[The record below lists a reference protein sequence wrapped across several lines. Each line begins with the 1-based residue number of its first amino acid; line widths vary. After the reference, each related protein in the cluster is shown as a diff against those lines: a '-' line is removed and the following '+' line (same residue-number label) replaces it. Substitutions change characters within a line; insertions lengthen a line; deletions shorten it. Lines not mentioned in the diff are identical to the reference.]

1 MNKFLLLLSF
11 LSLIPVWS
19 FSQSFPSFADRPEWT
34 YSYFIFGQAQ
44 TPSVITMSEETMI
57 CGQLWNKLITNNPG
71 IAQQWPDT
79 ISVGFTRTVG
89 DKTYFRKSANCSRP
103 EWLLYDF
110 SLVQGDTFHY
120 RWHYPFD
127 TADLYAIQVPLVVY
141 NVGWLDLGG
150 VVRKTIDLGGFYNEG
165 GTTHYLST
173 SWIEG
178 IGAIQEPF
186 VSILDT
192 DSNFSEISFWLTCT
206 RYGEQV
212 RYVSVF
218 PPSPCAYNYTRL
230 HVKHDVQGGR
240 NDGSNWANAFRRL
253 EDAIAVADPG
263 DSIWVA
269 RGTYYPTTGN
279 DKTSYFELKN
289 GLSIIG
295 GFAGTETDY
304 AQRLPQENETIL
316 SGDIGVP
323 GERSDNSF
331 HVLYAHA
338 ADSTSLLEGFTI
350 TRGNADSTLEISH
363 WAYGG
368 GMVILPGTQ
377 SHYRSAP
384 RLRHCRFVDNY
395 ARYGGGLAYFT
406 GIEHSARAD
415 VRHCRFERNKARV
428 HGGGLL
434 WQGTA
439 PAVETQVVADCI
451 FEDGYAFWGGGGMA
465 VHNATANFLL
475 ERCTFERDSCQ
486 DGGGGFQLTDLLH
499 EGQVDV
505 KSCRFI
511 SNYGN
516 GAGGLAFFSMPIYQ
530 KFTLRIENSEFVNNV
545 NQLNGGGAIHCFSN
559 GDSTTVYCEQTLFKA
574 NRSNFAGGVMSLL
587 TLGNYS
593 SFVNFSNCQFISN
606 RANTSWGGALYIWGQ
621 LDGAGSQSYTK
632 IENCLFSGN
641 RGAIG
646 LTNGQSGIADMHIRN
661 STFYSN
667 GTAVIAK
674 PWQEVYNEQNYARI
688 SLSNTV
694 LWEPGLLFRR
704 ILSNNSPYHNLN
716 MYRLDNCLVS
726 AAECPDLP
734 GSEQA
739 CGEGMLYG
747 LDPMFTDSA
756 GGDFRPLP
764 CSPLLDAGNNLLLP
778 NAGIGTDLA
787 GQPRILGGTV
797 DIGAYEV
804 PAFRIG
810 TSEILSSPACHDSAE
825 GAVSISTEAGQPF
838 ELRWFN
844 AAGQQGNTAEN
855 LPAGDYT
862 FVAEHSSGCTDT
874 LNLVLEAPAP
884 IEADIAITPA
894 SGALAADGVALV
906 QQITGGTP
914 PFDIRWSNGA
924 AANGI
929 GGLLPGDYTV
939 SITDANDC
947 LFTQTV
953 TVSFTNAAHDAEA
966 LPGVFQVAPNPSGRE
981 GSQLRAEAVLSG
993 AVQVEILDALGRRA
1007 AVAMYL
1013 RERSLDLPR
1022 GLSAGMYLI
1031 VLRDEQ
1037 GRQAVLRWVVLGR

>member
-1 MNKFLLLLSF
+1 MNKFIHLLF
-11 LSLIPVWS
+11 FWSLFAS
-19 FSQSFPSFADRPEWT
+19 FSYGQSFPSFADGPEWT
-34 YSYFIFGQAQ
+34 YASTYFGQAQ
-44 TPSVITMSEETMI
+44 PPSVITMSEETMI
-57 CGQLWNKLITNNPG
+57 CGQLWNKLTTNDPT
-71 IAQQWPDT
+71 IAQPWPDT
-79 ISVGFTRTVG
+79 TSVGYTRTVG
-89 DKTYFRKSANCSRP
+89 EKTYFRNSVNCSRP

-110 SLVQGDTFHY
+110 SLSVGDTFRY
-120 RWHYPFD
+120 RWHYVFD
-127 TADLYAIQVPLVVY
+127 VLDQYALDFPMVVSSVDWYDFGGISRKVIYLTGTYEFWPGEPLPIY
-141 NVGWLDLGG
+141 
-150 VVRKTIDLGGFYNEG
+150 
-165 GTTHYLST
+165 T
-173 SWIEG
+173 SWVEG
-178 IGAIQEPF
+178 IGDYQYPF
-186 VSILDT
+186 SDLINLYPGIAEVAYSLRC
-192 DSNFSEISFWLTCT
+192 LK
-206 RYGEQV
+206 YGE
-212 RYVSVF
+212 SVKYAA
-218 PPSPCAYNYTRL
+218 PQGPCAYNYTRL

-279 DKTSYFELKN
+279 DKTAYFELKN

-338 ADSTSLLEGFTI
+338 ADSSSLLEGFTI
-350 TRGNADSTLEISH
+350 TQGNADSTLEISH

-384 RLRHCRFVDNY
+384 CLRHCRFVDNY

-406 GIEHSARAD
+406 SIEHSARAD
-415 VRHCRFERNKARV
+415 VRYCHFERNKARF

-439 PAVETQVVADCI
+439 PAAETQVVADCV

-475 ERCTFERDSCQ
+475 ERCTFERDSCE
-486 DGGGGFQLTDLLH
+486 DGGGGFQFTDLLN
-499 EGQVDV
+499 EGQVVV
-505 KSCRFI
+505 KSCRFV

-516 GAGGLAFFSMPIYQ
+516 GAGGIAFVSMPIYR
-530 KFTLRIENSEFVNNV
+530 KFTLRIENSEFVNSI
-545 NQLNGGGAIHCFSN
+545 NQLDGGGALYVLAN
-559 GDSTTVYCEQTLFKA
+559 GDSTFLQCDKSLFEM
-574 NRSNFAGGVMSLL
+574 NRSASAGGAFNIHTIKTSV
-587 TLGNYS
+587 
-593 SFVNFSNCQFISN
+593 SFVNITNSQFLKN

-621 LDGAGSQSYTK
+621 LDGAGAQSYTK

-716 MYRLDNCLVS
+716 LYRLDNCLLS

-747 LDPMFTDSA
+747 LDPMFADSA

-810 TSEILSSPACHDSAE
+810 ASEILSSPACHDSAE
-825 GAVSISTEAGQPF
+825 GGVYISTEAGQPF

-874 LNLVLEAPAP
+874 LNLAIEAPAP
-884 IEADIAITPA
+884 IEADIMITPA

-906 QQITGGTP
+906 QQITGGTAP
-914 PFDIRWSNGA
+914 YDIRWSNGA

-939 SITDANDC
+939 SITDAHDC

-981 GSQLRAEAVLSG
+981 GAQLRAEAVLSG
-993 AVQVEILDALGRRA
+993 AVQVEIWDALGRRA
-1007 AVAMYL
+1007 ATAMYL
-1013 RERSLDLPR
+1013 RERSIDLPR
-1022 GLSAGMYLI
+1022 GLSPGMYLI

-1037 GRQAVLRWVVLGR
+1037 GRQAVLRWVVLER